1 MAVLRIAQMG
11 HPILRQVSRALTLEE
26 VRTSAFQNF
35 CDDMLETMEDYDG
48 VGLAAPQVHHNV
60 RVVIATLDDETG
72 PEFFVN
78 PVITVI
84 GDTLTKTWEGC
95 LSVEGL
101 RGRVER
107 PDQVRVDAWD
117 RDGTQ
122 KTYELEGFPAVVIQH
137 ECDHLDGVLY
147 VDRVEPKTLAFLKE
161 HRRFGPAN
169 EPSLE
174 DDGLEA
180 DDSDEVDEADELGDF
195 DDEIYGELTSEE
207 FRS

>member
-1 MAVLRIAQMG
+1 MAILRVAQMG
-11 HPILRQVSRALTLEE
+11 HPVLRQVARPLSLDE
-26 VRTSAFQNF
+26 VRTPAFQHF

-48 VGLAAPQVHHNV
+48 VGLAAPQIHHPI
-60 RVVIATLDDETG
+60 RVVIATLDEETG

-84 GDTLTKTWEGC
+84 GTSTTKTWEGC

-107 PDQVRVDAWD
+107 PDHVQVDAWD

-122 KTYELEGFPAVVIQH
+122 KTYELEGFPAIVIQH

-147 VDRVEPKTLAFLKE
+147 VDRVEPRTLAFLKE
-161 HRRFGPAN
+161 HRRFGPVD

-174 DDGLEA
+174 DDDEGDDDEQDDGL
-180 DDSDEVDEADELGDF
+180 DELADM
-195 DDEIYGELTSEE
+195 DDDVYGELTSEE